1 MVYAWC
7 RLAFE
12 NLLRCPRVPSGAAWL
27 KEPAVES
34 FSGYQG
40 ETTSSCTVCSPATE
54 TRLHGVCSLCL
65 GKCGCF
71 SLRHFPFSYLKPNRE
86 AEGLFSPV
94 AVKNLGDFTCLPPGS
109 WPTHMQRDVICTWV
123 GRPLLRLQEFST
135 VSTGFAPQF
144 AAEGRACSI
153 CSKEIWADAA
163 TIQCMS
169 WHGAGCDLEFR
180 CPGKPVS
187 R

>member
-1 MVYAWC
+1 MHGVGLHSRIFFAAHVYQA
-7 RLAFE
+7 
-12 NLLRCPRVPSGAAWL
+12 VAAWL

-34 FSGYQG
+34 
-40 ETTSSCTVCSPATE
+40 SPDTKAKQPLAAQSARPQQRLGSTE
-54 TRLHGVCSLCL
+54 CAACALGNVVVSLC
-65 GKCGCF
+65 GISRSRRQPKQ
-71 SLRHFPFSYLKPNRE
+71 NRE

-163 TIQCMS
+163 TIQCVS